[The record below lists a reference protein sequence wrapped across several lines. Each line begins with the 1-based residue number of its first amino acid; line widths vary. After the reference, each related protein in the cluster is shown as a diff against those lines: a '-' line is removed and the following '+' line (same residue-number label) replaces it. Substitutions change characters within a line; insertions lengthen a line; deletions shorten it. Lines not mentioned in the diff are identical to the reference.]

1 MLDKNFTTKFSKYE
15 IQKKKKKGICITLKI
30 NVVVILIL

>member
-15 IQKKKKKGICITLKI
+15 SHPSSKKGICITLKI

>member
-15 IQKKKKKGICITLKI
+15 IHPSSKRVFVLRLK
-30 NVVVILIL
+30 LMLW